1 MAIACPYCGSV
12 IQLKEP
18 KPGRYQPKCP
28 KCAKRFSLKVSDNP
42 SVAPIAAALP
52 ESSAAET
59 ETIAK
64 PAAGATAP
72 ALAAAARPTSGE
84 APTMAPQA
92 AAGAL
97 AETQLPPAANDAP
110 TQATAAFSPGGPAEL
125 DATTAPA
132 SAGSQ
137 QPAGGDATTGF
148 SLASDV
154 GTSRLDDVPATLG
167 GYQMVKELGR
177 GGMGAVYLA
186 RQMSLD
192 RNVAVKVMRPEWAKD
207 PIFVARFTRE
217 AYAAAQ
223 LNHHNVVQIH
233 DIGAQRDTNFFS
245 MEFVEGQSLADL
257 LKREG
262 KLDAE
267 VAVGYVLQA
276 ARGLAFAHEQGMV
289 HRDIKPDNLLLS
301 RHGIIKVA
309 DLGIVKTPGAPE
321 KTVVGAAGAAAPSQ
335 VNPSAPTVATMVGV
349 AMGTPAYMAPEQARD
364 AAHVDARADIYSL
377 GCTLYALVTGR
388 APFAGKTAAEVMTKH
403 ATEPVP
409 PPDVVVKRVPKALSE
424 IILKMVAKAP
434 EDRYQSMLE
443 AAKAMEQFLGV
454 ESSGPFSPREEHA
467 ETLEQAV
474 AQFNAC
480 PAAQVRSKLL
490 LGGGALLGL
499 VALALVFVSPAW
511 AGAALGLAVLT
522 AASYFVL
529 DGITQKTPLFVKAR
543 QLAFGASWSDWAM
556 AAIGGI
562 LLLVL
567 LSMFGWLWIWLGVL
581 VLAVLLAAGV
591 SFGLDRK
598 IAADRREPLD
608 QVERMLKS
616 MRLQGLEE
624 DALRHFVCKYSGQ
637 QWEAFYEALLGYE
650 AKITA
655 RERWGQGERGA
666 ARPRH
671 RAWRDPLIRWIDARQ
686 EARRQRR
693 ERKHLQAVEE
703 KGFQAA
709 GLDAAQARRKAEQA
723 AAALV
728 SKAARTRKAPVQA
741 APEESGSS
749 ASAWVAGLV
758 GGKMRFAAGALLLTG
773 SLLWMHQNGMLT
785 ERNLKALKTE
795 ATKAVESQDFKK
807 LTDVDQL
814 KEKLP
819 DLSKLQKL
827 KPDVKLA
834 DLKAKLDGAGKS
846 RKPLALPLA
855 PGWLVRPFGS
865 FSAGLAGL
873 LLLASAMMSGRKVAL
888 VVLLAGAAFAGQ
900 FIGLP

>member
-1 MAIACPYCGSV
+1 
-12 IQLKEP
+12 
-18 KPGRYQPKCP
+18 
-28 KCAKRFSLKVSDNP
+28 
-42 SVAPIAAALP
+42 
-52 ESSAAET
+52 
-59 ETIAK
+59 
-64 PAAGATAP
+64 
-72 ALAAAARPTSGE
+72 
-84 APTMAPQA
+84 
-92 AAGAL
+92 
-97 AETQLPPAANDAP
+97 
-110 TQATAAFSPGGPAEL
+110 
-125 DATTAPA
+125 
-132 SAGSQ
+132 
-137 QPAGGDATTGF
+137 
-148 SLASDV
+148 
-154 GTSRLDDVPATLG
+154 
-167 GYQMVKELGR
+167 
-177 GGMGAVYLA
+177 
-186 RQMSLD
+186 
-192 RNVAVKVMRPEWAKD
+192 MRPEWAQD

-233 DIGAQRDTNFFS
+233 DIGAQRGTNFFS

-309 DLGIVKTPGAPE
+309 DLGIVKTPVVPE
-321 KTVVGAAGAAAPSQ
+321 KTALGAAAAAQPSH
-335 VNPSAPTVATMVGV
+335 VNPSAPTVATMAGV

-364 AAHVDARADIYSL
+364 ACGTSTPGLIFTRSAARFTPWSPA
-377 GCTLYALVTGR
+377 CAL
-388 APFAGKTAAEVMTKH
+388 FAGKTAAEVMTKH

-434 EDRYQSMLE
+434 EDRFQSMLE

-454 ESSGPFSPREEHA
+454 ESSGPFSPCEEHA

-480 PAAQVRSKLL
+480 PAAKVRAKLL
-490 LGGGALLGL
+490 LGGAALLGL
-499 VALALVFVSPAW
+499 VAVGLVFASPAW

-543 QLAFGASWSDWAM
+543 QLAFGAIWSDWAM
-556 AAIGGI
+556 AAIGGL

-567 LSMFGWLWIWLGVL
+567 LYLFGWLWIWLGVF

-608 QVERMLKS
+608 HVEQMLKS

-650 AKITA
+650 AKIAA

-671 RAWRDPLIRWIDARQ
+671 RAWRDSLIRWIDARQ
-686 EARRQRR
+686 EARRQQR

-703 KGFQAA
+703 QGFQAA

-741 APEESGSS
+741 APVESGSS

-773 SLLWMHQNGMLT
+773 SLLWMHQNGMLSQ
-785 ERNLKALKTE
+785 RNLNALKTE

-807 LTDVDQL
+807 LTDVEQL

-819 DLSKLQKL
+819 DFSKLQDL

-834 DLKAKLDGAGKS
+834 DLKAKLEGAGKS

-855 PGWLVRPFGS
+855 PEWLVRPLGS
-865 FSAGLAGL
+865 FSAGFAGL
-873 LLLASAMMSGRKVAL
+873 LLLASAMMSGRKVAIA
-888 VVLLAGAAFAGQ
+888 VLLAVAAFAGQ
-900 FIGLP
+900 FAGLP